1 LPDSDWIVEFVAQAG
16 WNYRLQRTIDFIG
29 WEDVANGAGVDGP
42 LQLIDQGAPT
52 EKAFY
57 RVVAERP

>member
-1 LPDSDWIVEFVAQAG
+1 MDPGFDYLDVGV
-16 WNYRLQRTIDFIG
+16 DFIG

-42 LQLIDQGAPT
+42 LELMDQGAPT

-57 RVVAERP
+57 RVLAERP